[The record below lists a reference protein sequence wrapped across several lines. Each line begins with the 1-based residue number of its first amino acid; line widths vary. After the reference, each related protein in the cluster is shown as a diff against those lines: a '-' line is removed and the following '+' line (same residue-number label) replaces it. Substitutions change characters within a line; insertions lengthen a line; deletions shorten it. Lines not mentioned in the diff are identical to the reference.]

1 MVVPLAI
8 AGLGGLA
15 VSGASN
21 LYAQA
26 NSRALYR
33 RQIDA
38 YKNLQNGYAA
48 YLAQHGRRLNPYRA
62 YERWGSRIDSAGTSI
77 ANSYAGSIGTAGGT
91 FGAGTML
98 TRKWL

>member
-33 RQIDA
+33 R
-38 YKNLQNGYAA
+38 
-48 YLAQHGRRLNPYRA
+48 
-62 YERWGSRIDSAGTSI
+62 
-77 ANSYAGSIGTAGGT
+77 
-91 FGAGTML
+91 
-98 TRKWL
+98 

>member
-1 MVVPLAI
+1 MVLPLAI

-15 VSGASN
+15 ISGASN

-26 NSRALYR
+26 QSRALYR

-38 YKNLQNGYAA
+38 YKQLQNGYTA
-48 YLAQHGRRLNPYRA
+48 YLRQHGRVANPARL
-62 YERWGSRIDSAGTSI
+62 YERYGAKIDSAGTNLR
-77 ANSYAGSIGTAGGT
+77 NSYAGSIGSAAGT

-98 TRKWL
+98 TKRWL